1 MPLVRCVTYKIN
13 REECKKW
20 LIERVDS
27 NRDGKISMRDLHQAI
42 QKLGPCF
49 GWVKAWYEAWHA
61 VKKLDINKN
70 GAIDVDSELDQLIN
84 YAEKEWGI
92 KFAN

>member
-1 MPLVRCVTYKIN
+1 MS

-20 LIERVDS
+20 LTETVDL
-27 NRDGKISMRDLHQAI
+27 NRDGKISRRELHQAI
-42 QKLGPCF
+42 QKLGLRF

-70 GAIDVDSELDQLIN
+70 GAIDVDSEIDLLIK

-92 KFAN
+92 KFTN